1 MGYPKKIYRIGVD
14 RLDTIRYNITVGL
27 RYSLYYTTLI
37 KELITMGNP
46 LKRELVKLSVGFEDW
61 LSYVRSINQTLHLSD
76 AFDYID
82 AVEDQDISEEL
93 EEQILQYGPDTT
105 VTELQHMAGGNL
117 YGRR

>member
-27 RYSLYYTTLI
+27 RYSLYYTLI

-117 YGRR
+117 